1 LALRRPYWAGTGF
14 SVKVNGQGVK
24 DLPKADSYVEITRTW
39 KKGDMVELVLPKTLR
54 KETLPDNANRFAVM
68 WGPLVLAGDLGA
80 EIPERQAR
88 RNGGAV
94 ESAPALV
101 AKEQLVHNWL
111 KPVEGK
117 PGTFVTS
124 GAGLKTEIT
133 FVPFYQLPRRRYAV
147 YWDMYT
153 PEEWKKKSEAFAAEQ
168 EKQKRLEA
176 ATVAFAQPG
185 QMQTERDFNQ
195 QGEDSAP
202 VQLMGRYG
210 RGGTKWFSF
219 EVPVEA
225 SHPMGLIITFSNDAR
240 REGSFEILVDG
251 KKVGEQKTQRRS
263 PELDVQFFDVEYA
276 IPSGLIEGKQRVTV
290 RFEASAGSDI
300 PGVFGVRI
308 VRADLAR

>member
-1 LALRRPYWAGTGF
+1 
-14 SVKVNGQGVK
+14 
-24 DLPKADSYVEITRTW
+24 
-39 KKGDMVELVLPKTLR
+39 MVELVLPKTLR
-54 KETLPDNANRFAVM
+54 RETLPDNPNRFAVM

-80 EIPERQAR
+80 EFPERQAR

-94 ESAPALV
+94 ESAPVLV

-124 GAGLKTEIT
+124 GTGLKTEIT

-202 VQLMGRYG
+202 VQSMGRYG

-276 IPSGLIEGKQRVTV
+276 IPSGLIEGKQKVTV